1 MNPRVSI
8 ILPVY
13 NGAECVSNSIDSV
26 LAQTYKDFELIVV
39 NDCSTD
45 NTWEILQE
53 YAGSDNRVKAYT
65 NEVNKKLPR
74 TLNAGFE
81 HATGE
86 YLTWTS
92 DDNMYRPEAI
102 ERMVKFLDD
111 NSDCAMVYT
120 DMTLVNELGDEIKEE
135 LKVAAQ
141 PKELR
146 IRSICGA
153 CFMYRSSVAK
163 QVGEY
168 NPDLFLAED
177 FDYWIRISEVSK
189 IMPLHENLYTYRLQP
204 ASLSGSLKWEIIK
217 AQKIK
222 VLDLHFDYL
231 LSLCENDEDR
241 ISFFDN
247 YIKCS
252 GRENRSS
259 NLKKVCEIMPQYRKI
274 DRTNRINY
282 CKYRIKVLLGMEK

>member
-1 MNPRVSI
+1 MSPRVSI

-13 NGAECVSNSIDSV
+13 NGADCVSNSIDSV

-53 YAGSDNRVKAYT
+53 YAGRDSRVKAYT

-135 LKVAAQ
+135 IKVAA
-141 PKELR
+141 PAKGLR
-146 IRSICGA
+146 IGSVCGA

-177 FDYWIRISEVSK
+177 FDYWVRISEAST
-189 IMPLHENLYTYRLQP
+189 IMPLHENLYIYRLQP
-204 ASLSGSLKWEIIK
+204 ASLSGSLKWERIK
-217 AQKIK
+217 AQKLK

>member
-53 YAGSDNRVKAYT
+53 YAGRDSRVKAYT

-135 LKVAAQ
+135 IKVAA
-141 PKELR
+141 PAKGLR
-146 IRSICGA
+146 IGSVCGA

-177 FDYWIRISEVSK
+177 FDYWVRISEAST
-189 IMPLHENLYTYRLQP
+189 IMPLHENLYIYRLQP
-204 ASLSGSLKWEIIK
+204 ASLSGSLKWERIK
-217 AQKIK
+217 AQKLK

>member
-45 NTWEILQE
+45 NTLEILQK
-53 YAGSDNRVKAYT
+53 YAGRDNRVKAYT

>member
-1 MNPRVSI
+1 MSSRVSI

-13 NGAECVSNSIDSV
+13 NGAKCVSNSIDSV

-45 NTWEILQE
+45 NTWDILQE
-53 YAGSDNRVKAYT
+53 YATKDSRVKAFT

-92 DDNMYRPEAI
+92 DDNMYEPNAI
-102 ERMVKFLDD
+102 EEMVKFLDE
-111 NSDCAMVYT
+111 NPDCGMVYT
-120 DMTLVNELGDEIKEE
+120 DMTIINEMGEEIKEE
-135 LKVAAQ
+135 FKPAAP
-141 PKELR
+141 PKDLR
-146 IRSICGA
+146 LRSVCGA
-153 CFMYRSSVAK
+153 CFMYRAKIAK

-177 FDYWIRISEVSK
+177 YEYWIRISEASK
-189 IMPLHENLYTYRLQP
+189 IMPLHKNLYRYRYQP
-204 ASLSGSLKWEIIK
+204 ESLSGSIKWERIK
-217 AQKIK
+217 AQKLKTLI
-222 VLDLHFDYL
+222 LHFDYL
-231 LSLCENDEDR
+231 YSLCESKEDK

-247 YIKCS
+247 FIKCS
-252 GRENRSS
+252 SKDNRKEN
-259 NLKKVCEIMPQYRKI
+259 LEKVCKLMPEYRKI

-282 CKYRIKVLLGMEK
+282 CKYRIKVMLGVEK

>member
-13 NGAECVSNSIDSV
+13 NGADCVSNSIDSV

-53 YAGSDNRVKAYT
+53 YAGRDSRVKAYT

-135 LKVAAQ
+135 IKVAA
-141 PKELR
+141 PAKGLR
-146 IRSICGA
+146 IGSVCGA

-177 FDYWIRISEVSK
+177 FDYWVRISEAST
-189 IMPLHENLYTYRLQP
+189 IMPLHENLYIYRLQP
-204 ASLSGSLKWEIIK
+204 ASLSGSLKWERIK
-217 AQKIK
+217 AQKLK

-241 ISFFDN
+241 INFFDN

>member
-53 YAGSDNRVKAYT
+53 YAGRDSRVKAYT

-111 NSDCAMVYT
+111 NRDCAMVYT

-135 LKVAAQ
+135 IKVAA
-141 PKELR
+141 PAKGLR
-146 IRSICGA
+146 IGSVCGA

-177 FDYWIRISEVSK
+177 FDYWVRISEAST
-189 IMPLHENLYTYRLQP
+189 IMPLHENLYIYRLQP
-204 ASLSGSLKWEIIK
+204 ASLSGSLKWERIK
-217 AQKIK
+217 AQKLK

>member
-13 NGAECVSNSIDSV
+13 NGADCVSNSIDSV

-53 YAGSDNRVKAYT
+53 YAGRDSRVKAYT

-135 LKVAAQ
+135 IKVAA
-141 PKELR
+141 PAKGLR
-146 IRSICGA
+146 IGSVCGA

-177 FDYWIRISEVSK
+177 FDYWVRISEAST
-189 IMPLHENLYTYRLQP
+189 IMPLHENLYIYRLQP
-204 ASLSGSLKWEIIK
+204 ASLSGSLKWERIK
-217 AQKIK
+217 AQKLK